1 MANLFRMRVNIDYLR
16 FILKRN
22 RRFIILMSSAM
33 ILVFPVLYL
42 TTLAINPDSN
52 QESLRYFGQVLD
64 LILLITSAIILP
76 IILFAYMNKK
86 KDLDVYHALPIRQS
100 DLFITT
106 TLSSLI
112 LLSIPFM
119 IAWISGS
126 LISLDNDYTWLMM
139 LENGISSLFTAYAIS
154 AIVTLALVHVGTSVD
169 GLLYAALLNVLP
181 VLAYLSYNLFRGII
195 FLGFNMDASLRIIG
209 MIFPIWSLF
218 ENLFEASD
226 RLFEVNI
233 LNGVYWLI
241 WTMILFNVSRV
252 VYIKRKH
259 EKAESAFTNNYFFP
273 IISSF
278 FMVLLIFIMYSTFYS
293 ISNDLN
299 QNYYAPANFIF
310 PFFFAAIVYLVMDTI
325 SQRSFK
331 HLFKALLKYLI
342 IALASFSLL
351 FLGLLTRNFTYVT
364 RIPELED
371 VESIQFEILDYQR
384 YFLNTDFIYNDYS
397 QDFDSI
403 HISDEAGIQT
413 ILDLHQI
420 ILDEYAWIDYS
431 TNDQYKYNPQMLIE
445 AIEANDAYQA
455 SYEAYPYSLDHLY
468 SEISISFTY
477 ELKSGQKIS
486 RQYNIPYQWTKVL
499 YGLYD
504 SPAILK
510 YIAPNLAYVDT
521 YSTVKRASLRE
532 YTNDELV
539 IIDNLDLNLLKEAY
553 EKDMSTWTKETY
565 ITLQG
570 PTKAILNLKTANKL
584 KTIESDIV
592 LSDLTPNT
600 NAYLESLVD
609 FPQAST
615 NVNIALIDTYHF
627 EDQMLFHRPTT
638 SSYWY
643 YPDVANTI
651 VRFVHLNAE
660 LYQKILPYTTQYGL
674 SDEPLLALVVKE
686 ASHTSIELDDMGYSN
701 TMLIKKEYESIV
713 LDLIKDLEVKESTD
727 FYSFSYDVEVKQ

>member
-233 LNGVYWLI
+233 LNGIYWLI

-252 VYIKRKH
+252 VYINRKH

-364 RIPELED
+364 RIPDLED
-371 VESIQFEILDYQR
+371 VESIEFKILDYQR

-397 QDFDSI
+397 QDFDNI

-431 TNDQYKYNPQMLIE
+431 TNGPIST
-445 AIEANDAYQA
+445 
-455 SYEAYPYSLDHLY
+455 SYH
-468 SEISISFTY
+468 
-477 ELKSGQKIS
+477 
-486 RQYNIPYQWTKVL
+486 
-499 YGLYD
+499 
-504 SPAILK
+504 
-510 YIAPNLAYVDT
+510 
-521 YSTVKRASLRE
+521 
-532 YTNDELV
+532 
-539 IIDNLDLNLLKEAY
+539 
-553 EKDMSTWTKETY
+553 
-565 ITLQG
+565 
-570 PTKAILNLKTANKL
+570 
-584 KTIESDIV
+584 
-592 LSDLTPNT
+592 
-600 NAYLESLVD
+600 
-609 FPQAST
+609 
-615 NVNIALIDTYHF
+615 
-627 EDQMLFHRPTT
+627 
-638 SSYWY
+638 
-643 YPDVANTI
+643 
-651 VRFVHLNAE
+651 
-660 LYQKILPYTTQYGL
+660 
-674 SDEPLLALVVKE
+674 
-686 ASHTSIELDDMGYSN
+686 SH
-701 TMLIKKEYESIV
+701 
-713 LDLIKDLEVKESTD
+713 
-727 FYSFSYDVEVKQ
+727 